1 MPWAASKL
9 NEIKLRTV
17 PETPRNQEVPGNQ
30 EVPAGTRQRRGGA
43 KGTRPAADD
52 DRSAASREALLA
64 AARELFTTRGYA
76 ATNMTDIVAKA
87 GTSVGLPYY
96 YFGSKRKIFV
106 TLWSDYQ
113 AKQEAR
119 TRLAITSARAAGE
132 TDGGRLLVLGMRA
145 YLEGAWEARDLIP
158 MMNGHDRPSGFDSV
172 VEETN
177 RRWAK
182 RNSALL
188 ASEDPV
194 IARAANVILL
204 SSIGGMSVELAGCH
218 AEAKART
225 LIERAVELWTAVIER
240 AQVKAAT
247 SA

>member
-1 MPWAASKL
+1 M
-9 NEIKLRTV
+9 
-17 PETPRNQEVPGNQ
+17 PETPRSQQVP
-30 EVPAGTRQRRGGA
+30 PGTRRRRA
-43 KGTRPAADD
+43 DANSTRPAAND

-96 YFGSKRKIFV
+96 YFGSKKKIFV

-119 TRLAITSARAAGE
+119 TRLAITAARAAGE

-182 RNSALL
+182 RNSSLL
-188 ASEDPV
+188 VSEDPV

-204 SSIGGMSVELAGCH
+204 SSIGGMSFELAGCR
-218 AEAKART
+218 AEAKARA
-225 LIERAVELWTAVIER
+225 LIDRAVELWTAVIER
-240 AQVKAAT
+240 AQVNAAT